1 MFRDDQKEGSVTP
14 DQVENDPVEH
24 VQPGR
29 AQEDRRRGDGGH
41 ADRLIQHIFR
51 LCRIALM
58 SRVSAADIVYIS

>member
-24 VQPGR
+24 LQPGR
-29 AQEDRRRGDGGH
+29 AQKDQRRGDGGH

-58 SRVSAADIVYIS
+58 SRVSAADIVFIS